1 LQAYIAAGIDSCHET
16 TSPEDALA
24 KLRAGMWVQFR
35 EGSTFQDVAA
45 LAPVLTENGVDS
57 RHCLLV
63 TDDVHPETIVSEG
76 HLDRAVRRASGT
88 VTTEHRILEAPVTH
102 GEVRSSAELDLVKL
116 ASIERHGGPGTVGLG
131 FVTGLGLKRGAVGSS
146 VAHDSHNL
154 LVAGLTDD
162 EMLFAIEQLERMGGG
177 MIAVA
182 GRDVLGLV
190 ELPIAGLMSDRPVLE
205 VAEQTR
211 RLGEAY
217 LALGSQL
224 ESPYMLFS
232 FLSLGVIPELRL
244 TNHGLVDGVT
254 FTLVP

>member
-1 LQAYIAAGIDSCHET
+1 
-16 TSPEDALA
+16 
-24 KLRAGMWVQFR
+24 
-35 EGSTFQDVAA
+35 
-45 LAPVLTENGVDS
+45 
-57 RHCLLV
+57 
-63 TDDVHPETIVSEG
+63 
-76 HLDRAVRRASGT
+76 
-88 VTTEHRILEAPVTH
+88 
-102 GEVRSSAELDLVKL
+102 
-116 ASIERHGGPGTVGLG
+116 
-131 FVTGLGLKRGAVGSS
+131 
-146 VAHDSHNL
+146 
-154 LVAGLTDD
+154 
-162 EMLFAIEQLERMGGG
+162 MLFAIEQLGRMGGG

-244 TNHGLVDGVT
+244 SNRGLVDGVT
-254 FTLVP
+254 FTLVPPVVEVVA